1 MDLPSEDSKER
12 SLRVLKDLGKV
23 LKFLLHKE
31 TGSALRKLNTNH
43 GRVSAV
49 SSTESI
55 VDIDISEAG
64 QASTELL
71 DGLGVSLGL
80 VTVLILGRAFL
91 FNVETKVLQKDN
103 LATSGTLAG
112 RLNFGTNAVAKESDR
127 LTKKLLDFSGNGS
140 KGVLFLAL
148 AIGTAK
154 MGHQDNS
161 RSTVLQSIL
170 NSGQSLNN
178 AVVVSDLAIFQ
189 RNVEVDSK

>member
-112 RLNFGTNAVAKESDR
+112 RLNFGTNTVAKESDG

-161 RSTVLQSIL
+161 RGTVLQSIL

-178 AVVVSDLAIFQ
+178 SVVVSDLAIFQ